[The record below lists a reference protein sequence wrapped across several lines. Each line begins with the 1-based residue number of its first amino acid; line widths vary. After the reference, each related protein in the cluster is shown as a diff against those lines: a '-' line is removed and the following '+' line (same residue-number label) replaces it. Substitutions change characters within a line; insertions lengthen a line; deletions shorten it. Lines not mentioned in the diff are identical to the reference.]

1 MIKSALLVGL
11 GGFLG
16 SILRWALSVWML
28 QFTSLSFPWGTL
40 GVNLGGSFLIGILFG
55 LSSQGSS
62 LSPDWRLFLA
72 TGFCGSFTTFSTFSI
87 ENIAL
92 MQQGQ
97 YAAALSYTSISLIA
111 GFSLAGAGLFLA
123 RTLTG
128 S

>member
-28 QFTSLSFPWGTL
+28 QLTNLSFPWGTL
-40 GVNLGGSFLIGILFG
+40 GVNLGGSFLIGIFFG
-55 LSSQGSS
+55 LSSYNSI
-62 LSPDWRLFLA
+62 LLPDWRLFLA

-87 ENIAL
+87 ENIQL

-97 YAAALSYTSISLIA
+97 YAVALSYTGISLIA
-111 GFSLAGAGLFLA
+111 GFSLAGLGLFLA